1 MSMVSGTLWFILVL
15 WNKNRLSKLMKT
27 IVSEYYALE
36 KLLKE
41 FNLASIL

>member
-27 IVSEYYALE
+27 IVSEYYAFR
-36 KLLKE
+36 KT
-41 FNLASIL
+41 A